1 MDGGTTDWN
10 GCCKLLRLK
19 LHILC
24 VHSCL
29 RVTKDIPI
37 AKFSDVFTLLSDTV
51 DHCFFLKNFILSW
64 LPGHHTLLV
73 LFKFNEPPSQVPY
86 TGGLCPWSSAFPSIH
101 SLGDLIQAI
110 HCFNCYPHK
119 ASQISGSYQNFL
131 LTFRTIHPTVFYPLL
146 WRCLSSILAINSTY
160 PKGTPSSSSM
170 NTPISSSHIFHRRK
184 APLSKNMPGYPSP
197 KL

>member
-1 MDGGTTDWN
+1 MPFLLQN
-10 GCCKLLRLK
+10 PIPCCESANHCRLFFFWS
-19 LHILC
+19 LQNLTLWT
-24 VHSCL
+24 S
-29 RVTKDIPI
+29 P
-37 AKFSDVFTLLSDTV
+37 VFP
-51 DHCFFLKNFILSW
+51 NIFILFS
-64 LPGHHTLLV
+64 PGHHTLLV

-119 ASQISGSYQNFL
+119 ASQISSSYQNFL

-146 WRCLSSILAINSTY
+146 WRCLSSILNSTY

-170 NTPISSSHIFHRRK
+170 NTPISSSHIFHHRK